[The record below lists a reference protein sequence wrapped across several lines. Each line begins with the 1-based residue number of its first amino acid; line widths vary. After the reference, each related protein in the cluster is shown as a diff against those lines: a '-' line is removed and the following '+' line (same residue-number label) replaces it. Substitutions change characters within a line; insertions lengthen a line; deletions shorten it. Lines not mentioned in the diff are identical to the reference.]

1 MVEGIPQGQSALN
14 NQICEAVKIKCY
26 FYTRQYKK
34 VFLLLSL
41 PFSA

>member
-14 NQICEAVKIKCY
+14 NQIGAAVKIKCY
-26 FYTRQYKK
+26 FYTEQYKE
-34 VFLLLSL
+34 VFLLLSS